1 MNLLLITCG
10 CDVDSSTTDGFAL
23 TTPGKISIPRFV
35 ERSHQ

>member
-10 CDVDSSTTDGFAL
+10 CDVDSTTADEFAL
-23 TTPGKISIPRFV
+23 TTPGKISTPRFV